1 MNNAVKII
9 IKSIV
14 FIVCLGLIIVGQK
27 NISLTGLAMELI
39 GLVGLLVFLS
49 SFVNTKEA
57 LHNMQRLFSLL
68 IFFIVKK

>member
-39 GLVGLLVFLS
+39 GLVGVLVLLFLY
-49 SFVNTKEA
+49 N
-57 LHNMQRLFSLL
+57 
-68 IFFIVKK
+68 KKYQ

>member
-27 NISLTGLAMELI
+27 NISLTGLDMELI
-39 GLVGLLVFLS
+39 GLVGLLVLLFLY
-49 SFVNTKEA
+49 N
-57 LHNMQRLFSLL
+57 
-68 IFFIVKK
+68 KKYQ

>member
-27 NISLTGLAMELI
+27 ISVLQVWLW
-39 GLVGLLVFLS
+39 S
-49 SFVNTKEA
+49 
-57 LHNMQRLFSLL
+57 
-68 IFFIVKK
+68 

>member
-27 NISLTGLAMELI
+27 KYQSYRSGYGINRISWSAGVIISL
-39 GLVGLLVFLS
+39 
-49 SFVNTKEA
+49 
-57 LHNMQRLFSLL
+57 Q
-68 IFFIVKK
+68 